1 MIQEEVLHKLIR
13 YCDYQDRCHQEV
25 RTKLL
30 QLKVY
35 GHDLEEVM
43 AELIDRDYLNEERFA
58 RSYARGKYRIKG
70 WGRIKIRQGLKAK
83 RISDYSIR
91 KGLLEIEEEGG
102 YRETLEDH
110 LVKYRDQRAEKYDKY
125 LLKQKTYGHG
135 ISKGYESGLV
145 VEVLQ
150 DLF

>member
-1 MIQEEVLHKLIR
+1 MIQEEILHKMMH

-35 GHDLEEVM
+35 GQDLEEVM
-43 AELIDRDYLNEERFA
+43 SELISQDYLNEERYA

-70 WGRIKIRQGLKAK
+70 WGRIKIRQALKAK

-102 YRETLEDH
+102 YRETLMNH
-110 LVKYRDQRAEKYDKY
+110 LTKYRDQRKEKYSKR
-125 LLKQKTYGHG
+125 LLQQKTYTHG
-135 ISKGYESGLV
+135 ISKGYESALIS
-145 VEVLQ
+145 ELIQ

>member
-1 MIQEEVLHKLIR
+1 MILEEILNKMMR

-58 RSYARGKYRIKG
+58 RSFSRGKYRIKG
-70 WGRIKIRQGLKAK
+70 WGRIKIRQALKFK

-102 YRETLEDH
+102 YRETLVNH
-110 LVKYRDQRAEKYDKY
+110 LVKYRDERTGKYDKY
-125 LLKQKTYGHG
+125 LLKQKTYTHG
-135 ISKGYESGLV
+135 ISKGYESGLIV
-145 VEVLQ
+145 DVIQ